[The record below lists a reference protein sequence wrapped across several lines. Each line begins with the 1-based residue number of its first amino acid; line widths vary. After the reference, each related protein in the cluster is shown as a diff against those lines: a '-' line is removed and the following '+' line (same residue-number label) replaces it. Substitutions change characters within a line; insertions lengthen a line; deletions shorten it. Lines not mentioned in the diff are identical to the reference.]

1 MLTLN
6 NNHTAR
12 GARAKGD
19 LVLPIS
25 CRCLGELALLPGISR
40 RRLGD
45 LVPPL
50 GGADAAGA
58 GGARGCPALGDS
70 GGPSTAAVAGS
81 QTPPQGAWGLAS
93 AQVPSRHGTRPW
105 RIERSGSMLTPCPCR
120 CRLSVRSSEV
130 PRHHGPEKER
140 QGEAMRRER
149 EPRLSLSQGRL
160 MVAALPALGRAPP
173 PAAEI

>member
-1 MLTLN
+1 VLTLN

-40 RRLGD
+40 RRLGGISCHR
-45 LVPPL
+45 L
-50 GGADAAGA
+50 GELMP
-58 GGARGCPALGDS
+58 PALGDS
-70 GGPSTAAVAGS
+70 GGPSTAAIARS
-81 QTPPQGAWGLAS
+81 QTPPQGAWGPRIRPS
-93 AQVPSRHGTRPW
+93 AVEARH
-105 RIERSGSMLTPCPCR
+105 
-120 CRLSVRSSEV
+120 
-130 PRHHGPEKER
+130 
-140 QGEAMRRER
+140 EAMEDREKR
-149 EPRLSLSQGRL
+149 QHVDAVPVPLPGVGADPRLSLSQGRL

>member
-12 GARAKGD
+12 GARAKGE

-50 GGADAAGA
+50 GGADAVGA
-58 GGARGCPALGDS
+58 GGAHRCPALGDS

-81 QTPPQGAWGLAS
+81 QTPPQGAWGPRICPS
-93 AQVPSRHGTRPW
+93 AVEARHEAVEDREKRQHVDAVPMPLPVVGAVLGGAATPW
-105 RIERSGSMLTPCPCR
+105 P
-120 CRLSVRSSEV
+120 
-130 PRHHGPEKER
+130 
-140 QGEAMRRER
+140 
-149 EPRLSLSQGRL
+149 
-160 MVAALPALGRAPP
+160 
-173 PAAEI
+173 